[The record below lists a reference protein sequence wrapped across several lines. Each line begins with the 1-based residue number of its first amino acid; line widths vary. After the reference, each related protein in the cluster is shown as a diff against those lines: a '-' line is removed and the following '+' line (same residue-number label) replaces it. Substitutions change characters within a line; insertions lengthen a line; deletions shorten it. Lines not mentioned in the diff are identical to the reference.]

1 MPADWRHQDYRWC
14 IAMAQ
19 NSQNEQRRRY
29 SCIIETTRVGNV
41 VCSTSLMLVFWC
53 GRRKALLF
61 CGSKIKSNVRM
72 ALHSALCCGGGFLD
86 DRNWNQQNEDIQLTC
101 MLRMHNN
108 LLLLLST
115 AHPIQFTQ
123 FSFRC
128 RRRRCRFAGSF
139 QYILLH
145 FDSWVMTMPYER
157 CFWKR
162 HKCLEGRETCHCV
175 GGIWRIHIKC
185 FADIYCILP
194 LATKA
199 IEHHRDVD
207 IACATLMHSTTAAT
221 QSSGCMLCI
230 CNHGRATHIRYTTM
244 FAIAFSKWIKMFV
257 DWRRVKCECGLFCRF
272 SSSSWSV
279 YFFDL

>member
-41 VCSTSLMLVFWC
+41 VCSTSLMLVFWR

-128 RRRRCRFAGSF
+128 CRRRCRFAGSF
-139 QYILLH
+139 QYISALRLMSHDNALWALLLETTQM
-145 FDSWVMTMPYER
+145 SRGKRNMPLR
-157 CFWKR
+157 WWHLANP
-162 HKCLEGRETCHCV
+162 HKVFCRY
-175 GGIWRIHIKC
+175 
-185 FADIYCILP
+185 IYCHLPQKPSNIIEMLTLRVRRWCIRLRQRLNQVDACCAYATMAEP
-194 LATKA
+194 LAL
-199 IEHHRDVD
+199 D
-207 IACATLMHSTTAAT
+207 T
-221 QSSGCMLCI
+221 QRCLPSLSANG
-230 CNHGRATHIRYTTM
+230 
-244 FAIAFSKWIKMFV
+244 
-257 DWRRVKCECGLFCRF
+257 
-272 SSSSWSV
+272 
-279 YFFDL
+279 